1 MKVVIIGAGVAGV
14 TAASTVRG
22 IDPDCQ
28 IDIYTR
34 EPYLHYHRPRLPAL
48 VSGEVELD
56 DIYAHPPDWYAS
68 RRIDV
73 HLSATVASIDPEQ
86 KSITLDGEER
96 VPFDRLLVAS
106 GSDAFVPPIE
116 GVDRNGVF
124 ALRTADDA
132 LAIRRRAGESRHA
145 VVVGGGL
152 LGLEAARGLQLTGL
166 DVTVLESAGRLLPR
180 QLDQGGARVLE
191 AKIARLGIAVHKG
204 ATTELIEGGAE
215 VSGVRLADG
224 TRYPCE
230 LVLFSTGVRSTT
242 AFLEGSG
249 IRTERGV
256 VVGDDML
263 TSAPDVYAAGDV
275 AEFEGV
281 VRGIIPVAIA
291 QASTAGRKIGGDAA
305 APPPAAVPHNRLNI
319 AGIDVFSA
327 GDVECADSSCREYVE
342 EDGEAGTYRRV
353 LVRDGVVVGAIVI
366 GSRKG
371 ASELNAL
378 IQDRTAVGRW
388 GDAVAREGFDFR
400 RLVR

>member
-14 TAASTVRG
+14 TGANTVRE
-22 IDPDCQ
+22 IDSDCQ

-56 DIYAHPPDWYAS
+56 DIYAHTPDWYAS

-86 KSITLDGEER
+86 KSITLDGRER
-96 VPFDRLLVAS
+96 IPFDRLLIAS
-106 GSDAFVPPIE
+106 GSDSFVPPVE
-116 GVDRNGVF
+116 GVDRKGVF

-132 LAIRRRAGESRHA
+132 LAIQRHAGESKHA

-152 LGLEAARGLQLTGL
+152 LGLETARGLQLTGL
-166 DVTVLESAGRLLPR
+166 GVTVLESAERLLPR
-180 QLDQGGARVLE
+180 QLDQGGALVLE
-191 AKIARLGIAVHKG
+191 AKIARLGIDVRKG
-204 ATTELIEGGAE
+204 AATELIEGGAE

-256 VVGDDML
+256 VVGGDML
-263 TSAPDVYAAGDV
+263 TSVPDVYAAGDV

-291 QASTAGRKIGGDAA
+291 QAATAGRAIGGDVA
-305 APPPAAVPHNRLNI
+305 APPPAATPHNRLNI

-327 GDVECADSSCREYVE
+327 GDVECSDSSCREYVE
-342 EDGEAGTYRRV
+342 EDDEAGTYRRV
-353 LVRDGVVVGAIVI
+353 LVRAGVVVGAIVI

-371 ASELNAL
+371 AGELSAL
-378 IQDRTAVGRW
+378 IRDRTGVGRW
-388 GDAVAREGFDFR
+388 GDAIAREDFDFR